1 MDTIFGL
8 FTILN
13 QKKKKKKLRE
23 THSNEKKKKKW
34 KLKKKKIWM
43 SLVNKHKTWKL
54 LKVLINTRVVVVVIV
69 GNVVADVNCKLVAMK
84 WVWLHFNL
92 TKSI

>member
-8 FTILN
+8 FTILDQ
-13 QKKKKKKLRE
+13 QKKKRKLRE
-23 THSNEKKKKKW
+23 THSNEKKKMKIE
-34 KLKKKKIWM
+34 KKIWM